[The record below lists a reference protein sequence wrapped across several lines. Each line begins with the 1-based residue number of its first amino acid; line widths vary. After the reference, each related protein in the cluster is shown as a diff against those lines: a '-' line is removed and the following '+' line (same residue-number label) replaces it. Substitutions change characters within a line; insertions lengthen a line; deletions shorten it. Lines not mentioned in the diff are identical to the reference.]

1 MQKLKKI
8 LNVLFTLLFV
18 GGMGAV
24 IFLTT
29 QKLEQKS
36 SVAPTVP
43 QVTPKAAEPA
53 CTLTFA
59 LATPTPTPTGSPTTT
74 PTPTPGSNTVPE
86 CTKLTANP
94 NSGSSFPL
102 TVEFTCT
109 GRDPD
114 GKILA
119 AEFSFGDGN
128 TKIIDKDVGSPGSIS
143 TAYTFTR
150 GGTFGASCRVRDNNG
165 TYSTTPDVCKLS
177 IPIGSGP
184 TPTPAP
190 YCGTTCSTNTDCKS
204 GMECSNGACRN
215 PVCPTSTNCLCV
227 APATPTEAPV
237 PKIPVSGT
245 GAVLGASVVGG
256 GLLLLLLGLVW

>member
-8 LNVLFTLLFV
+8 LNILFTLLFV
-18 GGMGAV
+18 AGMGAV

-29 QKLEQKS
+29 QKLEQKN

-43 QVTPKAAEPA
+43 QITPKAAEPA

-59 LATPTPTPTGSPTTT
+59 LGPTPTPTATPTPTPTPG
-74 PTPTPGSNTVPE
+74 GSNNVPE

-94 NSGSSFPL
+94 NSGSSSPL

-109 GRDPD
+109 GRDSD

-128 TKIIDKDVGSPGSIS
+128 TKVVEKDVGSPGSIS
-143 TAYTFTR
+143 STYTFTR

-165 TYSTTPDVCKLS
+165 TYSTTPDVCKVS
-177 IPIGSGP
+177 IPIGTGP

-190 YCGTTCSTNTDCKS
+190 YCGTTCSTSTDCTS
-204 GMECSNGACRN
+204 GMLCSNGVCRN
-215 PVCPTSTNCLCV
+215 PSCPTSTNCLCV
-227 APATPTEAPV
+227 TPTEAPV

-245 GAVLGASVVGG
+245 GAVLGASVVGS
-256 GLLLLLLGLVW
+256 GLLLLLIGLVW